1 MGPADFS
8 QNQNFMDKTNLLFSL
23 YSYKFNKQEI
33 TENNDNEF
41 QMPTSQNEARS
52 SKSYYNFLHGSMFL
66 SMEQSKFRL

>member
-8 QNQNFMDKTNLLFSL
+8 ENKNFMGEASLLFSL
-23 YSYKFNKQEI
+23 YLYKFNKQEI

-41 QMPTSQNEARS
+41 QMPTSQNEAHS
-52 SKSYYNFLHGSMFL
+52 SKSYFNFLHGSMFL